1 MKREMK
7 FHNVL
12 LCGKQ
17 FQLKSAMCVHL
28 KNVHN
33 EPDQECYDC
42 GKIFSTKAN
51 LKRHISVHNEEQ
63 RKSFNCEYCGKGYKR
78 QSDLRVHVQKQHLP
92 IVSETDESYE
102 FKCDKCTKSFQDE
115 NTLIEHACFPKD
127 NSFLNEY
134 LVSKSTNNN
143 KNEGI
148 VQCEFCDKTFERN
161 KYLKAHETIHLIGSE
176 YPCNYCLKTFASKD
190 RLSTHN
196 SNYHK
201 QSKSSLTCKICSKS
215 YSTFFNLKKH
225 MKIKRRGTNWL
236 TNEVESSAEISSAEK
251 SVIKESII
259 PLSFEDL

>member
-1 MKREMK
+1 MNNLSSSPPISCSQCGKTKTDFSSSSNFQRHLKIHEKRNE
-7 FHNVL
+7 VSQCT

-17 FQLKSAMCVHL
+17 FQLKSAMSAHL

-143 KNEGI
+143 KNAL
-148 VQCEFCDKTFERN
+148 QN
-161 KYLKAHETIHLIGSE
+161 
-176 YPCNYCLKTFASKD
+176 
-190 RLSTHN
+190 
-196 SNYHK
+196 
-201 QSKSSLTCKICSKS
+201 QSFT
-215 YSTFFNLKKH
+215 YFFTKK
-225 MKIKRRGTNWL
+225 
-236 TNEVESSAEISSAEK
+236 
-251 SVIKESII
+251 
-259 PLSFEDL
+259 